1 MLMLAKWVMSGPIP
15 ALALAAILAIVP
27 GFGWASGAVV
37 ALVALRKNA
46 TDAMAPL
53 IGGLAVAMLV
63 NWTAG
68 DFSQTGLVIAAM
80 AGALVL
86 ANSRSLAWA
95 LLASSAVSALFMVLV
110 LNLAPGKIDQM
121 VQIYQPMF
129 DAWLDEL
136 KKNDTEGVFNA
147 INVRSVVIEAT
158 AMVVVISSSA
168 ALLVARWLQAKLYNP
183 GGFKQE
189 FHNLRL
195 LPVMSAL
202 LVLVLFVSQQYQEA
216 RVLLPPAIVPL
227 LLAGLALVY
236 GFAGRKPNNGPLLVF
251 FYIGLVFS
259 AGLGVML
266 LIAAAIMDSF
276 ADFRS
281 RFQKRYE

>member
-37 ALVALRKNA
+37 ALVALRRNA

-68 DFSQTGLVIAAM
+68 DFSQAGLVIAAM

-227 LLAGLALVY
+227 LLAGLALVH

>member
-1 MLMLAKWVMSGPIP
+1 MSGPIP

-68 DFSQTGLVIAAM
+68 DFSQAGLVIAAM

-227 LLAGLALVY
+227 LLAGLALVH

>member
-227 LLAGLALVY
+227 LLAGLALVH

>member
-68 DFSQTGLVIAAM
+68 DFSQAGLVIAAM

-227 LLAGLALVY
+227 LLAGLALVH